1 MKKLPIALQVY
12 SVREEAEKDFEN
24 TMRQVKAMGYDGVEL
39 AGLYGLAPEEI
50 RRILT
55 ELALPA
61 ISAHVPYVTLIAD
74 IEKTVSDY
82 AAIGCKYIAIPYLT
96 EENRPGAALFDE
108 VIENIRKIGAACSKL
123 GVTLLYHNHDFE
135 FVKMPDGSY
144 GLDYLFQS
152 VSPSLLQTEI
162 DTCWVRVSGVDPADY
177 IAKYTGRAPVVH
189 LKDYVGQKSDNM
201 YELIGLEDEKK
212 APQAFAFKAVGAG
225 VQNIPSIIKAAEEAG
240 ACWLVVEQDAH
251 TENSAM
257 KDAALSI
264 DYLKSL
270 GL

>member
-24 TMRQVKAMGYDGVEL
+24 TMKQIKTMGYDGVEL
-39 AGLYGLAPEEI
+39 AGLYGLAPTEI
-50 RRILT
+50 KRILT
-55 ELALPA
+55 ELELPA
-61 ISAHVPYVTLIAD
+61 ISAHVPYETLTTET
-74 IEKTVSDY
+74 EKTVSDY
-82 AAIGCKYIAIPYLT
+82 AVIGCEYIAIPYLT
-96 EENRPGAALFDE
+96 EEYRPNAALFE
-108 VIENIRKIGAACSKL
+108 SVIENIPKISAACSAR
-123 GVTLLYHNHDFE
+123 GITLLYHNHDFE

-144 GLDYLFQS
+144 GLDYLFQK

-177 IAKYTGRAPVVH
+177 IAKYVGRAPVVH
-189 LKDYVGQKSDNM
+189 LKDYIGEKSDNM
-201 YELIGLEDEKK
+201 YELIGLESDKK
-212 APQAFAFKAVGAG
+212 ASQAFAFKAVGAG
-225 VQNIPSIIKAAEEAG
+225 VQNIPSIIKASEAAG
-240 ACWLVVEQDAH
+240 ARWLVVEQDAH

-257 KDAALSI
+257 KDAELSI